1 MIAMGNINQTNG
13 TYNKN
18 SYSIKAIMKKEYK
31 VLPGVQHPLGATPD
45 EKGVNFSLFSENAES
60 VQLLL
65 FENHN
70 DKSPLKVI
78 DFDPKI
84 NRTFHFWHLYVEGLK
99 PGVSYGYKINGPN
112 DKSSGHRFNP
122 NKLLLDPYSKGN
134 TNELWDRVSA
144 CGDED
149 NTDKSMRSIIIDWSK
164 YDWKGDVKINRP
176 MKDSIIYEMHVG
188 GFTKNKNSGAKY
200 PGAFKGV
207 IEKIPYL
214 KELGITAVELLP
226 VFEFDSKEI
235 LKIKDDGEILRN
247 YWGYSTFSFFAPH
260 AAYCTTPDE
269 GTHLDEFRD
278 MVKELH
284 KAGIEVILDVVFNH
298 TNEGNHEGPVIN
310 FKGIDN
316 IIHYYLSPES
326 REFYF
331 DYSGCGNTLNCNH
344 PVVEKFI
351 FDCLR
356 FWVEEMHVDGFRFD
370 EGSILSRGE
379 TGEPLKHPPILWN
392 IELSEVFADTK
403 LIAEAWDAAGL
414 YQIGGFPGYRWGEW
428 NGKYRDAVRR
438 FLKGDGGIIGDVA
451 DRIAGSASIYQ
462 HSRHKPTNSVNFVAC
477 HDGMTLWDLV
487 SFNSKNNW
495 ANGENNN
502 DGIDDNLS
510 WNSGFEG
517 NTEDPAII
525 SFRKRR
531 VKNFLALLLLS
542 NGVPML
548 LSGDETGKSQNGNNN
563 VYCQD
568 NELAWFDW
576 DLTVKNKDLLR
587 FTQMMIKFR
596 KDNESLRRDD
606 FFSGAINSRGVAD
619 ISWHGVK
626 LNNPGWNDP
635 IAKALAFT
643 VASFKIQ
650 EPDIHVM
657 LNMHYEPLVFE
668 LPAIAKTKWYRFADT
683 SLESPNDVVTKSKMK
698 ALSSNSYKVNEYSI
712 CILVNNK

>member
-1 MIAMGNINQTNG
+1 MNRKHEVSSGR
-13 TYNKN
+13 
-18 SYSIKAIMKKEYK
+18 
-31 VLPGVQHPLGATPD
+31 QHPLGSTPD
-45 EKGVNFSLFSENAES
+45 ENGVNFSLFSENAEA

-65 FENHN
+65 FEKH
-70 DKSPLKVI
+70 DDIEPFQVI

-84 NRTFHFWHLYVEGLK
+84 NRTFHFWHIYVEGLK
-99 PGVSYGYKINGPN
+99 PGVSYGYKIDGSR
-112 DKSSGHRFNP
+112 DKSAGHRFNP
-122 NKLLLDPYSKGN
+122 DKLLLDPYSKGN
-134 TNELWDRVSA
+134 TNDLWDRVAA
-144 CGDED
+144 CGDGD
-149 NTDKSMRSIIIDWSK
+149 NTAQSMRSIVIDWTK

-188 GFTKNKNSGAKY
+188 GFTKNPNSGAKF
-200 PGAFKGV
+200 PGTFKGV
-207 IEKIPYL
+207 TEKIPYL

-235 LKIKDDGEILRN
+235 LKIKDNGEVLRN
-247 YWGYSTFSFFAPH
+247 YWGYSTYSFFAPH
-260 AAYCTTPDE
+260 AAYCTSPDE
-269 GTHLDEFRD
+269 GSHLDEFRD

-316 IIHYYLSPES
+316 LIHYYLSPES

-351 FDCLR
+351 FDCLK

-379 TGEPLKHPPILWN
+379 NGQPLRHPPVLWS

-428 NGKYRDAVRR
+428 NGKYRDTIRR
-438 FLKGDGGIIGDVA
+438 FLKGDAGIVGQVA

-462 HSRHKPTNSVNFVAC
+462 HSRHKPTNSINFVAC

-487 SFNSKNNW
+487 SYNYKNNW

-517 NTEDPAII
+517 EVNDSEII
-525 SFRKRR
+525 NFRKKR
-531 VKNFLALLLLS
+531 VKNFLATLLVS
-542 NGVPML
+542 NGVPMI
-548 LSGDETGKSQNGNNN
+548 LSGDEVGKSQNGNNN

-576 DLTVKNKDLLR
+576 ELTENNKDLLR
-587 FTQMMIKFR
+587 FTQLMINFR
-596 KDNESLRRDD
+596 KQNESLRRDD
-606 FFSGAINSRGVAD
+606 FYKGELNSRGIPD
-619 ISWHGVK
+619 ISWHGCSV
-626 LNNPGWNDP
+626 NSPGWDDP
-635 IAKALAFT
+635 NAKVLAFT
-643 VASFKIQ
+643 IGSFTENQ
-650 EPDIHVM
+650 PDIQVM
-657 LNMHYEPLVFE
+657 INMHYTPLEFE
-668 LPAIAKTKWYRFADT
+668 LPKIGKTKWYRFVDT
-683 SLESPNDVVTKSKMK
+683 SLLSPDDILAKSKMK
-698 ALSSNSYKVNEYSI
+698 AVTGQSYLVNEYSVV
-712 CILVNNK
+712 ILVNNK